1 MINKNGSSRSVQ
13 PTQSEV
19 GVRAYQLWERAGK
32 PAGKDLDFWLKAEEQ
47 LSGARHEDLIV
58 VPVLRKK

>member
-1 MINKNGSSRSVQ
+1 MKLSQIALVLVAVA
-13 PTQSEV
+13 TCCV

-47 LSGARHEDLIV
+47 LSSARHPDLVV
-58 VPVLRKK
+58 VPVLRK